1 MLVSVFEMLARTP
14 TVKPDKKKQKY
25 VYISIETKKK
35 KKKKKKKNIY
45 FSDQVDVVSI
55 IRTGS
60 KDVAS
65 EKP

>member
-25 VYISIETKKK
+25 VYKK

>member
-1 MLVSVFEMLARTP
+1 MYIFQL
-14 TVKPDKKKQKY
+14 KQ
-25 VYISIETKKK
+25 KKK
-35 KKKKKKKNIY
+35 KKKKKKQKNRY